1 MTFKKYF
8 FMTVSIVVI
17 SIIALMMIFSVVL
30 NNHITKTSHETLNNV
45 CDQIYEKYEN
55 FSDTQSFLM
64 VAETLAQVSGA
75 DVFLADAYGTV
86 HVCACGEWTMEE
98 GCMHTSYILPKRILD
113 RAKAQD
119 INEVSALGIYKFP
132 HYVSVKAVGQA
143 RDYYIFATIPVKEAQ
158 FLIAR
163 VSRLYYMW
171 AIIPVLFMVVAIYIM
186 TYRLTKPL
194 RSMSEAAKAMA
205 KGDFSKRVP
214 VTSDDEI
221 GELAISFNG
230 MTDSLSRL
238 ESTRRSFVANVS
250 HELKTP
256 LTSISGYAEIMKSG
270 LVKPEDMTTFSE
282 RIYHEA
288 SRLIVL
294 IGDIIKLSKLDEE
307 QVEIEREWVD
317 LYQLTREICSRLSLM
332 AERKNVHLEL
342 TGESSSVY
350 GVHQILDE
358 MIYNICEN
366 AIKYNK
372 ENGKVVVWV
381 GNSLQG
387 AKVIV
392 EDTGIGIPEEVKDRI
407 FERFFRVDKSHSK
420 ETGGTG
426 LGLSIVKHGAIFHHA
441 QINVESELGKGTKM
455 ELLFQVKSKE

>member
-1 MTFKKYF
+1 MRAKIQKSMLLIIIVTLIATFLL
-8 FMTVSIVVI
+8 MSTVYYMERLENMQEEVRQEAIYVQTAIEI
-17 SIIALMMIFSVVL
+17 SGI
-30 NNHITKTSHETLNNV
+30 E
-45 CDQIYEKYEN
+45 Y
-55 FSDTQSFLM
+55 
-64 VAETLAQVSGA
+64 
-75 DVFLADAYGTV
+75 LADMDNAQAKTRLTLIDENGDVVYDSKSNEYDFESHATRQEVRDAFLTGHGEAMRNSETVDKQTYYYAILLKNGMVLRASKTIDNLIPTILRTLPYLTGIAVIMIVLAYYLAKWQT
-86 HVCACGEWTMEE
+86 
-98 GCMHTSYILPKRILD
+98 KRLI
-113 RAKAQD
+113 KP
-119 INEVSALGIYKFP
+119 INELDPA
-132 HYVSVKAVGQA
+132 
-143 RDYYIFATIPVKEAQ
+143 
-158 FLIAR
+158 
-163 VSRLYYMW
+163 
-171 AIIPVLFMVVAIYIM
+171 
-186 TYRLTKPL
+186 KPL
-194 RSMSEAAKAMA
+194 ENDVYEELTPLLVRIDDQNREKEQIANIRKE
-205 KGDFSKRVP
+205 FS
-214 VTSDDEI
+214 
-221 GELAISFNG
+221 
-230 MTDSLSRL
+230 
-238 ESTRRSFVANVS
+238 ANVS

-317 LYQLTREICSRLSLM
+317 LYQLTREICSRLALM
-332 AERKNVHLEL
+332 AEKRNIHLEL
-342 TGESSSVY
+342 TGESTSVY

-372 ENGKVVVWV
+372 ENGKVVIWV

-455 ELLFQVKSKE
+455 ELVFEGVSTCK